1 MGKRKTKIIQTILKT
16 TSTQHTTST
25 IQEMII
31 NQFEP
36 MTQQQASDTKIFSSR
51 ASAKDSTVLESLV
64 EKAMKN
70 PINLSEPDKQFKS
83 ILSSITQMMTGP
95 HPRHACVSFETSG
108 DSDQGAAD
116 LSANFNLQLR
126 NLMQQHHDCP
136 R

>member
-36 MTQQQASDTKIFSSR
+36 MNQQQASDTKVFSSR
-51 ASAKDSTVLESLV
+51 ASAKDSTVLESFV

-70 PINLSEPDKQFKS
+70 PIN
-83 ILSSITQMMTGP
+83 I
-95 HPRHACVSFETSG
+95 
-108 DSDQGAAD
+108 
-116 LSANFNLQLR
+116 
-126 NLMQQHHDCP
+126 
-136 R
+136 